1 VSTSG
6 NVFYW
11 QRTNASLVRLGIV
24 FKRVIWI
31 VLDSVGV
38 GEMPDAAAYGDA
50 GSDTLGN
57 IVRARGLN
65 VPNLCRLG
73 LGNLKPLAGLP
84 QSAAP
89 EGAYGRC
96 TLASPGKDTTTGHW
110 EMAGIHL
117 AKPFPLFPHGFPP
130 AVMDEFER
138 ETGRAAIGNKA
149 ASGTEIIKELGEE
162 HMRTGSPIV
171 YTSADSVFQIAA
183 HEEVIPLWELYRMCE
198 IARAILRGPYEV
210 GRVIARPFEGEPGE
224 FKRTANRHDYA
235 VPPPKGMLLD
245 KLADRKIDV
254 YSVGKIFDVFLGRGI
269 NDHVLTK
276 SNADGMAKTLDAM
289 KEFDAGL
296 VWVNLVDFDQQYGHR
311 NDVEGYAGAIEEFD
325 RWLPAFRSA
334 LRPDD
339 LAILTA
345 DHGCDPTTAS
355 TDHSREYT
363 PLLTFGPK
371 AHPGVDL
378 GLRATLSDIGQTV
391 AENFDTKI
399 EKGTSFLSAIQ

>member
-1 VSTSG
+1 L
-6 NVFYW
+6 N
-11 QRTNASLVRLGIV
+11 IV

-38 GEMPDAAAYGDA
+38 GEMPDAASYGDA

-57 IVRARGLN
+57 IVRQRGLN

-73 LGNLKPLAGLP
+73 LGNLKPMP
-84 QSAAP
+84 QLSKSDHP

-110 EMAGIHL
+110 EMVGIHL
-117 AKPFPLFPHGFPP
+117 AKPFPLFPKGFPP
-130 AVMDEFER
+130 VVMDEFER
-138 ETGRAAIGNKA
+138 QTGRKAIGNKA
-149 ASGTEIIKELGEE
+149 ASGTEIIQELGEE

-183 HEEVIPLWELYRMCE
+183 HEQVIPLPELYRMCE
-198 IARAILRGPYEV
+198 MARAILRGPYEV
-210 GRVIARPFEGEPGE
+210 GRVIARPFEGAPGA

-235 VPPPKGMLLD
+235 VPPPEGMLLD
-245 KLADRKIDV
+245 KLADEKIEV

-269 NDHVLTK
+269 GDHVTTK
-276 SNADGMAKTLDAM
+276 SNADGMAKTLDEM
-289 KEFDAGL
+289 GRFDAGL
-296 VWVNLVDFDQQYGHR
+296 IFVNLVDFDQQYGHR
-311 NDVEGYAGAIEEFD
+311 NDVEGYGHAIEEFD
-325 RWLPAFRSA
+325 GWLPQFRA
-334 LRPDD
+334 AMRPGD

-345 DHGCDPTTAS
+345 DHGCDPTTPS

-363 PLLTFGPK
+363 PLLVFG
-371 AHPGVDL
+371 AHAKPGVDL

-391 AENFDTKI
+391 AENFGTSI
-399 EKGTSFLSAIQ
+399 EKGTSFLGAIS

>member
-1 VSTSG
+1 L
-6 NVFYW
+6 N
-11 QRTNASLVRLGIV
+11 IV

-38 GEMPDAAAYGDA
+38 GEMLDAAAYGDA

-57 IVRARGLN
+57 IVRLRGLR

-73 LGNLKPLAGLP
+73 LGNLKPMPQLP
-84 QSAAP
+84 KSEHP

-117 AKPFPLFPHGFPP
+117 AKPFPLFPKGFPP

-138 ETGRAAIGNKA
+138 QTGRKAIGNKA
-149 ASGTEIIKELGEE
+149 ASGTEIIQELGEE
-162 HMRTGSPIV
+162 HMRTGWPIV

-183 HEEVIPLWELYRMCE
+183 HEQVIPLKELYRMCE
-198 IARAILRGPYEV
+198 TARAILRGPYEV
-210 GRVIARPFEGEPGE
+210 GRVIARPFEGAPGA

-245 KLADRKIDV
+245 KLADKKVEV

-269 NDHVLTK
+269 GDHVTTK
-276 SNADGMAKTLDAM
+276 SNADGMTKTLEEM
-289 KEFDAGL
+289 RRLDAGL
-296 VWVNLVDFDQQYGHR
+296 IFVNLVDFDQQYGHR
-311 NDVEGYAGAIEEFD
+311 NDVEGYARAIEEFD
-325 RWLPAFRSA
+325 EWLPEFHAA
-334 LRPDD
+334 MRPDD

-363 PLLTFGPK
+363 PLLVFGAHAK
-371 AHPGVDL
+371 AGVDL

-391 AENFDTKI
+391 AENFGTSI
-399 EKGTSFLSAIQ
+399 ENGTSFLGAIS